1 MRFYALMQV
10 KIKDKFYCTVNICV
24 KSVRIEVADIL
35 MCLQLSKRN
44 YEYQKMEARVQAHNE
59 S

>member
-1 MRFYALMQV
+1 MRFYALIQV
-10 KIKDKFYCTVNICV
+10 KIKDKFYCTVNVCV
-24 KSVRIEVADIL
+24 KSVRIEVADNL
-35 MCLQLSKRN
+35 MYLQLSKRN